1 VIRAAPARERARGAR
16 ARLRARCV
24 ARVALAGT
32 VVMLGIVGVP
42 AVSTAGTS
50 DDFDASEAGRAP
62 RVVLSG
68 KLHADLIRDFGR
80 VDPASNATLRPS
92 TIPVRCPGDPG
103 CGPGGETIASVR
115 QSTLGVRASLP
126 TRAGTFLAGLTVDLF
141 ESPGGTTR
149 PRVLDVYAALGP
161 IALGQFY
168 SVFMNI
174 DTFPD
179 VLDYWGPN
187 GMVFLRTP
195 QLRWTPVS
203 DDGTE
208 FAISIEAPAAAI
220 DAGKA
225 ATIDPGLEVRAR
237 AARPDL
243 AARWVGRGERG
254 QVSAAAVVRRIAY
267 ESVGGQGTGRSGVR
281 TGWGVNLNGALQA
294 FGRDRVVAQLAVG
307 DAIASY
313 VNDGGVD
320 LAPDARLRASTVRSV
335 AAFAYYERHWS
346 SRWRSAAGYGLHRQ
360 QPLAG
365 QLPGAFRHGRYA
377 SANLTWRSGATTVGV
392 ELLWGEH
399 AHADGA
405 RGDDLRL
412 QLSTIYRF

>member
-1 VIRAAPARERARGAR
+1 MRGGRVRECDRVAR
-16 ARLRARCV
+16 AVLS
-24 ARVALAGT
+24 
-32 VVMLGIVGVP
+32 VVFVVLFGFVGVP
-42 AVSTAGTS
+42 DLATAAGPS
-50 DDFDASEAGRAP
+50 DAFDDAEAARAP

-68 KLHADLIRDFGR
+68 KLQADLIRDFDR

-103 CGPGGETIASVR
+103 CGPRGETIASVR
-115 QSTLGVRASLP
+115 QSTVGARAAVP

-141 ESPGGTTR
+141 DAPGGTTR
-149 PRVLDVYAALGP
+149 PRVLDVYAAIGP
-161 IALGQFY
+161 VAVGQFY
-168 SVFMNI
+168 SVFMNV

-203 DDGTE
+203 EDGTE
-208 FAISIEAPAAAI
+208 LAVSIESPAAAI
-220 DAGKA
+220 DAGRLSA
-225 ATIDPGLEVRAR
+225 IDPGLEVRAR

-243 AARWVGRGERG
+243 AARWVGRGGRG

-267 ESVGGQGTGRSGVR
+267 DAVWGQGVERSGTR

-294 FGRDRVVAQLAVG
+294 FGRDRVVAQLAFG
-307 DAIASY
+307 DGIASY

-335 AAFAYYERHWS
+335 AAFAYYERRWGGRWS
-346 SRWRSAAGYGLHRQ
+346 SAAGYGLHRQ
-360 QPLAG
+360 QPLPG
-365 QLPGAFRHGRYA
+365 QAPGAFRQGRYA
-377 SANLTWRSGATTVGV
+377 SANLLWRSGGPTTVGV

-399 AHADGA
+399 AQADGA

-412 QLSTIYRF
+412 QLSTILRF